1 MREPKVFSDSYQ
13 FTISLFN
20 RTKSFPRSLRPTLG
34 RKMEELSLEM
44 TQNLRRAL
52 LIPVRTSKSGT
63 GHSIRLRLLRAASDH
78 LDDIRVLMDLSRDL
92 QVLSISGFEELA
104 KQSREI
110 GREIGGLIKHAGG
123 ET

>member
-13 FTISLFN
+13 FTICLFG

-52 LIPVRTSKSGT
+52 MTPVKASKGSGP
-63 GHSIRLRLLRAASDH
+63 SLRLRLLKTASDH
-78 LDDIRVLMDLSRDL
+78 LDDLRVLMDLSRDL
-92 QVLSISGFEELA
+92 QVLPVAAFEELT
-104 KQSREI
+104 KLSRQI
-110 GREIGGLIKHAGG
+110 GREIGGLIKHADG
-123 ET
+123 EA